1 MRCDAAVSRNRVHGG
16 FVSSLYNT
24 CVELLGELAAKPE
37 LETCVIGKSRKLF
50 VSAIALIAAISGGFA
65 NARPLV
71 PPDDAL
77 VMPSAR
83 PVTPVI
89 DRPEIRSYQPY
100 SGLQFNF
107 APEPPLQRGVHQKR
121 PKIIAPRPVEPVIE
135 FGPRRPYSAERYAYC
150 PDRPGQIEP
159 RDGPYG
165 DTPLG
170 QQTCP

>member
-1 MRCDAAVSRNRVHGG
+1 MVRGSW
-16 FVSSLYNT
+16 
-24 CVELLGELAAKPE
+24 
-37 LETCVIGKSRKLF
+37 KLF
-50 VSAIALIAAISGGFA
+50 VSAIAVTTAIGGGLT
-65 NARPLV
+65 NARPIV
-71 PPDDAL
+71 PLGDAL
-77 VMPSAR
+77 VMQSAR
-83 PVTPVI
+83 RVPPII

-135 FGPRRPYSAERYAYC
+135 LGRPGPYSVERYAYC

-159 RDGPYG
+159 REGPYG

-170 QQTCP
+170 QGTCP

>member
-1 MRCDAAVSRNRVHGG
+1 M
-16 FVSSLYNT
+16 
-24 CVELLGELAAKPE
+24 
-37 LETCVIGKSRKLF
+37 LEKRVIGGSWKLL
-50 VSAIALIAAISGGFA
+50 VSVTAVTAAIGGGLA
-65 NARPLV
+65 LARPLF
-71 PPDDAL
+71 PSDDAF
-77 VMPSAR
+77 VMQSVRLA
-83 PVTPVI
+83 TPVI

-107 APEPPLQRGVHQKR
+107 SPEPPVQRGVHQKR

-135 FGPRRPYSAERYAYC
+135 LGPPGPYSVERYAYC

-170 QQTCP
+170 QSTCP

>member
-1 MRCDAAVSRNRVHGG
+1 
-16 FVSSLYNT
+16 
-24 CVELLGELAAKPE
+24 
-37 LETCVIGKSRKLF
+37 VIGRSWKLF
-50 VSAIALIAAISGGFA
+50 VPAIAVIAAIGGGLA
-65 NARPLV
+65 EARPLAS
-71 PPDDAL
+71 PDDAL
-77 VMPSAR
+77 VLSSAHR
-83 PVTPVI
+83 ATPVI

-107 APEPPLQRGVHQKR
+107 APEPPLQRGVQQKR

-135 FGPRRPYSAERYAYC
+135 FGPPNPYSVERYAYC

-170 QQTCP
+170 QRTCP